1 MTTTDADVEE
11 FAKEYREVVRVVS
24 LANCRLITDA
34 AVESLAKHC
43 PNLRSLHLAACTK
56 VTDAGIQALVAGC
69 SQLTSLHLT
78 NFPKVTDE
86 GLQAIAES
94 CKQLTSL
101 DHGLGRLVDMVPAGY
116 DD

>member
-56 VTDAGIQALVAGC
+56 VTDAGLVLAADLAAPH
-69 SQLTSLHLT
+69 QL
-78 NFPKVTDE
+78 PE
-86 GLQAIAES
+86 G
-94 CKQLTSL
+94 
-101 DHGLGRLVDMVPAGY
+101 DR
-116 DD
+116 